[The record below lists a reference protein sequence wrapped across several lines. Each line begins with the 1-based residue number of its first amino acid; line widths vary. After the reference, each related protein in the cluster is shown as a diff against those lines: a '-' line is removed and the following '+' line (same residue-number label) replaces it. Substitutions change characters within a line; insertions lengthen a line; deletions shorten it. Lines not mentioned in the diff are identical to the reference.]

1 MQLLPSRVLLL
12 PIMLCHKSNRCTH
25 STDADISNE
34 TYCVVLLCY
43 SCLSRQKSPW
53 VQKWNIFKWVECEKW
68 LFCEKRIDLMRSW
81 FKISDYLVED
91 GLEAVNMFPSNKFIP
106 ISFHR
111 LLILLCAFET
121 RTFGREGWW
130 GRHNIAKKLI
140 LMSCCLLFLE
150 NVGANHDAKLLYDDL
165 LSSYNRYVMKYF
177 QFTFFG

>member
-1 MQLLPSRVLLL
+1 ME
-12 PIMLCHKSNRCTH
+12 N
-25 STDADISNE
+25 
-34 TYCVVLLCY
+34 
-43 SCLSRQKSPW
+43 
-53 VQKWNIFKWVECEKW
+53 
-68 LFCEKRIDLMRSW
+68 
-81 FKISDYLVED
+81 

-165 LSSYNRYVMKYF
+165 LSSYNRYV
-177 QFTFFG
+177 